1 MPAAPPD
8 GFAEFVAT
16 RSSALHRV
24 AWLLTSDEG
33 KAEDLLQTALAV
45 GWRRW
50 RDIADGNPEAYL
62 RKVLYTTYVTWWR
75 RRWRAENPT
84 ADVPESPGLSNSG
97 NEFTTAHADRDAVV
111 RALARLSRQQRAVLV
126 LRYFEDKSVAET
138 AELLGC
144 SRESVKVQSSRALAK
159 LRQDPHLE
167 MFRTGSPTM
176 GQTSGGGER

>member
-24 AWLLTSDEG
+24 AWLLTSDES

-50 RDIADGNPEAYL
+50 GDIADGNPEAYL

-75 RRWRAENPT
+75 RRWRGEHPT
-84 ADVPESPGLSNSG
+84 ADLPDAPGH
-97 NEFTTAHADRDAVV
+97 EFTAAHADRDAVV
-111 RALARLSRQQRAVLV
+111 RALGRLSRQQRAVLV

-138 AELLGC
+138 AEFLGC

-159 LRQDPHLE
+159 LRRDPHLE
-167 MFRTGSPTM
+167 TFRTGSPTA
-176 GQTSGGGER
+176 GPTSGRGER